1 MTRAVAALG
10 RGTLVAGRAVGQSA
24 LVVGRT
30 LRALPRMN
38 GAELL
43 RAMAH
48 FGWESL
54 GICLWV
60 SVVIGVMVVVQSG
73 LYVNRF
79 GARVA
84 LGWAAGYA
92 VTWEFGP
99 LLLGLVL
106 AARVGARNA
115 AELASLKAG
124 GQLEGLDGIS
134 LDPYPVLLAPRWL
147 AITVST
153 GLLSSVTLL
162 VAVAVEILSAWG
174 SLGIPAR
181 VFTGSLAEV
190 LGWRDV
196 LGGTAK
202 AVAFGAAVATV
213 STAVGLRSTGGARG
227 VGLAAASAVV
237 LSSFSIFALDL
248 LLTPVLA
255 AGLSR

>member
-1 MTRAVAALG
+1 VIRLVAAVG
-10 RGTLVAGRAVGQSA
+10 RGTLLAGQAVGRSA

-43 RAMAH
+43 RSLAH

-60 SVVIGVMVVVQSG
+60 AVVIGVMVVVQSG

-84 LGWAAGYA
+84 LGWASGFA
-92 VTWEFGP
+92 VIWEFGP

-124 GQLEGLDGIS
+124 GQLEGLSGIS
-134 LDPYPVLLAPRWL
+134 LDPYPVLLAPRWV

-153 GLLSSVTLL
+153 GLLASVTLL
-162 VAVAVEILSAWG
+162 VAVLVEVVSAWG
-174 SLGIPAR
+174 SLGIPPR
-181 VFTGSLAEV
+181 VFTVSLAEA

-196 LGGTAK
+196 LGGTTK
-202 AVAFGAAVATV
+202 SVAFGAAVATV
-213 STAVGLRSTGGARG
+213 STAVGLRASGGARG

-237 LSSFSIFALDL
+237 LSSFSIFGLDL

-255 AGLSR
+255 AGLAR